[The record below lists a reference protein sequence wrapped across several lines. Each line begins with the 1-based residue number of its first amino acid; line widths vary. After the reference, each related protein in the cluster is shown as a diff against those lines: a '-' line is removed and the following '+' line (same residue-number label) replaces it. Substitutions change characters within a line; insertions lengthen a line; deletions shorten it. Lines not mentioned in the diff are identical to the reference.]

1 MGGVAAAFR
10 LRNILKSH
18 VRETQAEAC
27 GYQNMYCDTVSKA
40 GIQNQSKLLD
50 SRTRALQGIRES
62 DKLGII
68 RGAHNHKFKKLYHED
83 LSHSSF

>member
-1 MGGVAAAFR
+1 MSQFKIGGVAAAFR

-50 SRTRALQGIRES
+50 SRLRES

-68 RGAHNHKFKKLYHED
+68 RGAHKFKKLYHED
-83 LSHSSF
+83 LSPSSF